1 MEAML
6 ARVTEPGS
14 YQAFQH
20 FITHAP
26 WSADR
31 VWRRLR
37 ATLPVREGMLI
48 IDATTFLKQGQD
60 SVGVARQY
68 SGLQGQ
74 IVNCQ
79 AAVTAALWSEGRAFL
94 VGAALYLP
102 QSWVTDAARARG
114 HIPTTA
120 RFQEKWRLA
129 LTLLRQV
136 RASGIRLTGVLAD
149 ADFGDKRAFRG
160 LLHRLRLPYAV
171 GVSTHLTAFRGTPRL
186 TGPRAWPGSH
196 RRRLVAGVTA
206 RPIAELI
213 ASEDLR
219 WRRVQWRNRRAAQVR
234 SADCAAMRV
243 TPALDHRQ
251 PRLSPEIWL
260 LAEREGGSQPK
271 TRFFYVNLPATASLA
286 ELVRFAHQ
294 RWPIEQQYQE
304 LKSELGL
311 DHFEGRTYP
320 GWQHHVVLTAVAYNF
335 LQVERK
341 RVGPHLTFP
350 VVRAV
355 VQELFTAYLF
365 AQRPHYL
372 KRIEALRFVQ
382 LRI

>member
-1 MEAML
+1 ML
-6 ARVTEPGS
+6 ARVTEPGL

-213 ASEDLR
+213 ASEDCTVAPCAMAQSA
-219 WRRVQWRNRRAAQVR
+219 RRSGTQRRLCRDAGHAGTRPPPAASLTRDLATRRAR
-234 SADCAAMRV
+234 GR
-243 TPALDHRQ
+243 
-251 PRLSPEIWL
+251 
-260 LAEREGGSQPK
+260 
-271 TRFFYVNLPATASLA
+271 LPAQNPILLRQSASD
-286 ELVRFAHQ
+286 
-294 RWPIEQQYQE
+294 
-304 LKSELGL
+304 GL
-311 DHFEGRTYP
+311 TR
-320 GWQHHVVLTAVAYNF
+320 
-335 LQVERK
+335 
-341 RVGPHLTFP
+341 
-350 VVRAV
+350 RAG
-355 VQELFTAYLF
+355 
-365 AQRPHYL
+365 
-372 KRIEALRFVQ
+372 ALRTSA
-382 LRI
+382 LAD